1 MRGLVLLC
9 LAVASTVAAS
19 CSEESTP
26 LLQTEIA
33 VKSGRLEEAIKSV
46 NSVWARCRFE
56 VSAATPSVRYPT
68 EGNVFVYVAFE
79 LRNISDST
87 LSLDQSDFLLVAE
100 DSSVYTPSWPAT
112 LTLVCYD
119 QDRLFVDY
127 QLGLGDS
134 VSVEVVFD
142 IPQIDTLRNLTMRFR
157 DDPPVKVPLS
167 QLLSGARGSE
177 LGRGEGTFG
186 DLVWG
191 YRDGEPLRRVFHV
204 PAGTTQ

>member
-1 MRGLVLLC
+1 MPLKMRGLVLLG
-9 LAVASTVAAS
+9 LALASIVAAS
-19 CSEESTP
+19 CSEKSTL

-46 NSVWARCRFE
+46 NSVWARCRFKA
-56 VSAATPSVRYPT
+56 SAATPSVRYPN
-68 EGNVFVYVAFE
+68 EGNVFVHVAFE

-87 LSLDQSDFLLVAE
+87 LSLDQSDFKLVAE
-100 DSSVYTPSWPAT
+100 DSSVYTPPWPAT

-119 QDRLFVDY
+119 LDRLFVDY
-127 QLGLGDS
+127 QLGMGDS

-142 IPQIDTLRNLTMRFR
+142 IPKMGRLRNLTMRFR
-157 DDPPVKVPLS
+157 DDPLVIVPLS

-177 LGRGEGTFG
+177 LSRGGGTLG

-191 YRDGEPLRRVFHV
+191 VSR
-204 PAGTTQ
+204 